1 VWRVPVV
8 TQSGQAKLKVPAG
21 GELVVPVHEGRAV
34 YLGENAGFYELNGG
48 EGSETPDA
56 PATKTAFAANLLDSD
71 ESAIET
77 AKELVVD
84 GKKAGTL
91 SGFQI
96 GVRREIWIY
105 LLLAALLLTAIE
117 WITYHRRITV

>member
-1 VWRVPVV
+1 M
-8 TQSGQAKLKVPAG
+8 
-21 GELVVPVHEGRAV
+21 
-34 YLGENAGFYELNGG
+34 
-48 EGSETPDA
+48 
-56 PATKTAFAANLLDSD
+56 PATTAACAANLLDAD
-71 ESAIET
+71 ESSIEA

-105 LLLAALLLTAIE
+105 LLIAALLLTAVE

>member
-1 VWRVPVV
+1 
-8 TQSGQAKLKVPAG
+8 
-21 GELVVPVHEGRAV
+21 
-34 YLGENAGFYELNGG
+34 
-48 EGSETPDA
+48 
-56 PATKTAFAANLLDSD
+56 LLDAE
-71 ESAIET
+71 ESSIEP

-91 SGFQI
+91 GGFQI

-105 LLLAALLLTAIE
+105 LLLAAILLTLIE

>member
-1 VWRVPVV
+1 
-8 TQSGQAKLKVPAG
+8 
-21 GELVVPVHEGRAV
+21 
-34 YLGENAGFYELNGG
+34 GFYELAGASGNDPADGNPSAAKEAPTMCSGG
-48 EGSETPDA
+48 R
-56 PATKTAFAANLLDSD
+56 ATTSAFAANLLDAE
-71 ESAIET
+71 ESSIEA

-105 LLLAALLLTAIE
+105 LLLAALLLTAVE